1 MQFGAHNALTSAG
14 SIQRV
19 ERRQTLSSMI
29 VHWIHRL
36 IHLIALLTRLIYRTH
51 REILPPLEDQNS
63 QGRSKGWFDALKE
76 KDNGN

>member
-1 MQFGAHNALTSAG
+1 MQSGAHNDPTSAG

-19 ERRQTLSSMI
+19 ERRQKLSGLI
-29 VHWIHRL
+29 VHWIHKA
-36 IHLIALLTRLIYRTH
+36 IHLIPLLTRLIYRAH